1 MRPPNYVL
9 EQKEKNVFNEM
20 LALCDADDPPPVSQV
35 DSDWKADPVLEE
47 ACEEVVTAACDPK
60 VSVNPSIQPLTRD
73 NNLID
78 TGTYN
83 QSINRVL

>member
-1 MRPPNYVL
+1 MFWSKKKKNYSTKCYHCV
-9 EQKEKNVFNEM
+9 M
-20 LALCDADDPPPVSQV
+20 LMMIPLLVSQV